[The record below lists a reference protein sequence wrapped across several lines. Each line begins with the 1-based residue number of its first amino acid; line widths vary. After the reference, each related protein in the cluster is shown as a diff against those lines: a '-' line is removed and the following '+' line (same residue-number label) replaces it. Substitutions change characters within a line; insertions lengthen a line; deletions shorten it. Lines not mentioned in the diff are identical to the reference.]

1 MPPGPAEQIGDPPG
15 SRRLQAVLLDRVEA
29 PTLLGREV
37 RLVEEPD
44 RSGAFEPIV
53 ILGLEGLFF
62 PALRT

>member
-1 MPPGPAEQIGDPPG
+1 
-15 SRRLQAVLLDRVEA
+15 VLLDRVEA